1 MKNKLLN
8 SIIQILIVLVCQLII
23 YILNA
28 IQIDFYNYLI
38 QKYPEIIGYK
48 LDVVI
53 SCIVIIIPIVILSLT
68 FNTSA
73 KYWILSII
81 ILRVLM
87 QLFPK
92 YGRYLWVEVNQNVGS
107 GIPFGSSYET
117 ITKIIASFVIMI
129 VEVVIVVLINMIKNK
144 CNSD

>member
-48 LDVVI
+48 LDVAI

-144 CNSD
+144 NANL

>member
-144 CNSD
+144 CNPD